1 MILHRLVQG
10 LLYVL
15 SFGAWALMTEQISE
29 LTEWLTDV
37 VVVMTNVLTEKMT
50 DSAD

>member
-15 SFGAWALMTEQISE
+15 SFGAWALMTELIE
-29 LTEWLTDV
+29 RLTDV
-37 VVVMTNVLTEKMT
+37 VAVMTNMLTEKMT
-50 DSAD
+50 ERLTDSAD